1 MAPTKHSSLI
11 MDPWEAVRPL
21 GIKELAAMIAAK
33 RRAL

>member
-11 MDPWEAVRPL
+11 MDPWEAARPL

-33 RRAL
+33 LRAL